1 MISIFLADDHD
12 IVRQGLISLLS
23 SQGDMHIVGET
34 HSGQQVLGLL
44 QQLKP
49 DILVLDLSMPDLSG
63 LELIRQVGESFP
75 QIKIIVYSMYSETP
89 YVMQAFQDGACGYVT
104 KDVAPTE
111 LVRTIRAAIAGQ
123 QTIAGA
129 IIDQAIL
136 EKVQRGEMEERTFDL
151 TPRQREVTIHWA
163 LGRSSTETAQA
174 MQIQPRT
181 VEKHRENIR
190 KRLGVRTRSAVQQ
203 YAIRQ
208 GLVVIAPEDGLPRPS

>member
-12 IVRQGLISLLS
+12 IVRQGLISLLN
-23 SQGDMHIVGET
+23 SQGDMHVVGDT
-34 HSGQQVLGLL
+34 RYGQQVLGLL
-44 QQLKP
+44 QQFKP
-49 DILVLDLSMPDLSG
+49 DVLVLDLSMPDLSG

-75 QIKIIVYSMYSETP
+75 QIKIIVYSMYAETP
-89 YVMQAFQDGACGYVT
+89 YVMQAFQDGANGYVT

-136 EKVQRGEMEERTFDL
+136 EEVQRGEMEERTFSL
-151 TPRQREVTIHWA
+151 TPRQREVTIYWA

-174 MQIQPRT
+174 MQVQPRT

-190 KRLGVRTRSAVQQ
+190 KRLGVRTRSAVLQ

-208 GLVVIAPEDGLPRPS
+208 GLVVIAAEDGIPRPS